1 MTPTEVT
8 QTFTPVALVRAGKL
22 CHSYY
27 SLLPTLA
34 LCLATAAWSQS
45 TLGPNGR
52 HLPFSM
58 PGMVPSARP
67 TADTPASAQYKF
79 ITIGV
84 AGSNTAWVWGINN
97 TGLVSGNYEDASAV
111 YHGFVWQN
119 GALQTVDYPG
129 ALYTYL
135 FTVNNQGVAIGLYDD
150 ASNTEHAVI
159 YSVGDGTWATL
170 PDVPSYPNNEGYGIN
185 DGGVAVGNAYSA
197 DYGASVAWIWHP
209 DTSAYSFFTVPGSAQ
224 YTTSPTGINGKGQIV
239 GAFCTAN
246 PCYNDSGVYFG
257 FLKQGD
263 TYTTINP
270 PGASGTRACGVD
282 NSGTIVG
289 EWWDAAGAFTRIRP
303 YKQRSLDERGLSGPG
318 AYDYLRHQR
327 PGGHFR

>member
-1 MTPTEVT
+1 
-8 QTFTPVALVRAGKL
+8 
-22 CHSYY
+22 
-27 SLLPTLA
+27 
-34 LCLATAAWSQS
+34 
-45 TLGPNGR
+45 
-52 HLPFSM
+52 
-58 PGMVPSARP
+58 
-67 TADTPASAQYKF
+67 
-79 ITIGV
+79 
-84 AGSNTAWVWGINN
+84 
-97 TGLVSGNYEDASAV
+97 
-111 YHGFVWQN
+111 
-119 GALQTVDYPG
+119 
-129 ALYTYL
+129 
-135 FTVNNQGVAIGLYDD
+135 VNNQGVAIGLYDD

-289 EWWDAAGAFTRIRP
+289 EWWDAAGASQGFVLTSSGLLTTVDYPGPELTTI
-303 YKQRSLDERGLSGPG
+303 LGINGRGDISGNYAENPSG
-318 AYDYLRHQR
+318 ILRAFIGLR
-327 PGGHFR
+327 R